1 MSSMDLVF
9 VRIEIVTHNN
19 IMERAATSC
28 KYKMMKK
35 IGSILLGVLLKMLRS
50 RQFYQEASWVLRGQ
64 HEARVIRPY
73 HITGRD
79 DYSKYNKLC
88 GMVTKLVSIIKKL
101 DPKDPS
107 ASR

>member
-9 VRIEIVTHNN
+9 VRIEFVTHNN

-28 KYKMMKK
+28 KYKMKKK
-35 IGSILLGVLLKMLRS
+35 IGSILLGVLLEMLRS

-73 HITGRD
+73 HTTGRD
-79 DYSKYNKLC
+79 DYSKS
-88 GMVTKLVSIIKKL
+88 VTITGTTNCVEW
-101 DPKDPS
+101 
-107 ASR
+107 